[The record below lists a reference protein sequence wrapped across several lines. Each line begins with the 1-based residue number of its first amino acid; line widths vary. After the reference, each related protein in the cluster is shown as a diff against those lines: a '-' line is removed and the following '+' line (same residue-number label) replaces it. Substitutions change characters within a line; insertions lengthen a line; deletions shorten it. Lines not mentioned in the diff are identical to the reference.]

1 MAGGW
6 EFLRQ
11 NECVS
16 SDHASF
22 HERPITRP
30 IKRLVLRDSLAVAI
44 PVGTYG
50 AAFGASSIASGFSVF
65 QTCLLSLL
73 LFSGASQF
81 AVVGVMGAGGS
92 ALSAIAT
99 GSLLGLRNGLY
110 GLRMAPLLKLRGAKK
125 VIGAQITI
133 DESTGVAL
141 NQEARGRQ
149 ASAYGF
155 WATGIGVYIFWNLFT
170 LIGALGAQS
179 IGDPSAW
186 GLDAAVPAAFLG
198 LVWPRLT
205 DKKTKLVALLA
216 GALALV
222 LIPIAPAG
230 VPIISTAAIA
240 ILLGWIRK

>member
-1 MAGGW
+1 
-6 EFLRQ
+6 
-11 NECVS
+11 VS
-16 SDHASF
+16 LEEGSF
-22 HERPITRP
+22 D
-30 IKRLVLRDSLAVAI
+30 KRAVLRDSLAVAI

-50 AAFGASSIASGFSVF
+50 AAFGAASIAAGFNVL

-81 AVVGVMGAGGS
+81 AVVGVMGAGGA

-110 GLRMAPLLKLRGAKK
+110 GMRMASVLKLRGFKK
-125 VIGAQITI
+125 FVGAQLTI
-133 DESTGVAL
+133 DESTGVAIG
-141 NQEARGRQ
+141 QESRGEA
-149 ASAYGF
+149 ASRYGF

-170 LIGALGAQS
+170 FFGAIGAQA
-179 IGDPSAW
+179 IGNPSAW

-198 LVWPRLT
+198 LVWPRLV

-216 GALALV
+216 ITLALI

-230 VPIISTAAIA
+230 VPIIATASIA
-240 ILLGWIRK
+240 IIAGWKKS

>member
-1 MAGGW
+1 
-6 EFLRQ
+6 
-11 NECVS
+11 
-16 SDHASF
+16 
-22 HERPITRP
+22 
-30 IKRLVLRDSLAVAI
+30 VLRDSLAVAI

-50 AAFGASSIASGFSVF
+50 AAFGAASIASGFSVF

>member
-50 AAFGASSIASGFSVF
+50 AAFGAASIASGFSVF

-205 DKKTKLVALLA
+205 DKNTKLVALLA